1 MLQQAVVSEP
11 WNPSSQETNTFDP
24 LLICLVTLTRMHGR
38 PVPKDTLLAGLPLE
52 NNLLTPRLFIKAA
65 KQAGLSARIVKRPL
79 AKIANILLPAIL
91 LLKDNNTCIALD
103 INRASDL
110 ARVILPETGD
120 GEEKLSYRTL
130 DNRYSGYAIFVK
142 PEHDYTEYPSDT
154 DKPANKN
161 WFWGTLGSSWRIY
174 RDVLLASFFINAFA
188 LASPIFIMNVY
199 DRVVPNN
206 AFETLWVLGIGV
218 AIIFLFDL
226 LFRALRGY
234 FIDVAGKKSDII
246 ISTEIYEKVVALRMA
261 DRPASMGSFANNLG
275 EFESI
280 RNFIT
285 SATMSTLIDLP
296 FVAMFIVVIAYIAP
310 PLAIVPVIG
319 IPVIVIYGLLVQVP
333 LKTSVEQVM
342 RSSARK
348 NASLIETLMGA
359 ETIKTSQAEGQMQKN
374 WEQTIGD
381 IAHWSIRSRLL
392 SASTTNLAIFIQQ
405 IATIGVVIYGVYL
418 ASNNELTLGGLIA
431 AVILTSRAMAPM
443 AQVANITSHFNE
455 ARTAFKTLGAIMSL
469 PSEREATRNYV
480 HMDTT
485 KGDISFSNVSF
496 AYPSQPGI
504 NALNDVSFHISAGE
518 RVGIIGKT
526 GSGKSTIQKLILGL
540 YKPNSGLIKLDG
552 VDIQQIDPANLRRH
566 IGYVPQ
572 DIHVFN
578 SSLRDNITL
587 GAPHVDGEQIVKAAN
602 IAGVSE
608 FSSNHPRGLDM
619 PLGERGYAL
628 SGGQRQAVILA
639 RALLREPS
647 ILVLDEPSNSMDN
660 TTEAMLLKR
669 LEEHLDG
676 QTVILVSH
684 RASMLSLVDRLLVID
699 QGHIIADGQKQLIID
714 AMKAGTLGIRN

>member
-1 MLQQAVVSEP
+1 MLQQATVSES

-24 LLICLVTLTRMHGR
+24 LLSCLVTLTRLHGR
-38 PVPKDTLLAGLPLE
+38 PVPTDTLLAGLPLE
-52 NNLLTPRLFIKAA
+52 NNLLTPH
-65 KQAGLSARIVKRPL
+65 
-79 AKIANILLPAIL
+79 ILLPAIL

-103 INRASDL
+103 IDKSADL

-120 GEEKLSYRTL
+120 GEEKLSYKTL
-130 DNRYSGYAIFVK
+130 DKRYSGYAIFVK
-142 PEHDYTEYPSDT
+142 PEHDYTEHPSDT
-154 DKPANKN
+154 DKPAHKN

-206 AFETLWVLGIGV
+206 AFETLWVLGIGI

-226 LFRALRGY
+226 LFRGLRGY

-246 ISTEIYEKVVALRMA
+246 ISTEIYQKVVALRMA
-261 DRPASMGSFANNLG
+261 DRPPSMGGFANNLG

-296 FVAMFIVVIAYIAP
+296 FVVMFILVIAYIAT
-310 PLAIVPVIG
+310 PLAIVPIIG
-319 IPVIVIYGLLVQVP
+319 IPVIVIYGLLVQGP

-374 WEQTIGD
+374 WEHTIGD

-392 SASTTNLAIFIQQ
+392 SASTTNLAIFVQQ
-405 IATIGVVIYGVYL
+405 VATIGVVIYGVYL

-469 PSEREATRNYV
+469 PSEREAARNYV
-480 HMDTT
+480 HVDTT

-496 AYPSQPGI
+496 AYPSQPGM
-504 NALNDVSFHISAGE
+504 NALNNVSFHISPGE

-540 YKPNSGLIKLDG
+540 YKPNTGLIKLDG
-552 VDIQQIDPANLRRH
+552 IDIQQIDPANLRRH

-587 GAPHVDGEQIVKAAN
+587 GAPYVDGEQIAKAAN
-602 IAGVSE
+602 IAGVTAGG
-608 FSSNHPRGLDM
+608 HPGSR
-619 PLGERGYAL
+619 PA
-628 SGGQRQAVILA
+628 
-639 RALLREPS
+639 
-647 ILVLDEPSNSMDN
+647 
-660 TTEAMLLKR
+660 
-669 LEEHLDG
+669 
-676 QTVILVSH
+676 
-684 RASMLSLVDRLLVID
+684 
-699 QGHIIADGQKQLIID
+699 
-714 AMKAGTLGIRN
+714 AGTVNTGTG